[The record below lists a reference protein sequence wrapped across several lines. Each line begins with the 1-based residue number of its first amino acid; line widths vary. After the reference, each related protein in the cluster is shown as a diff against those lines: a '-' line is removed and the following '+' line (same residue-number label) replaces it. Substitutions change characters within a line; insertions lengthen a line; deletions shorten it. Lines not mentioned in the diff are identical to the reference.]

1 MNDNSLYVGLD
12 DSNHAGCSKGEIIV
26 SVFSSI
32 YEDSLVKHWG
42 NGRVSSSKLE
52 EFFSNPERDYRF
64 TLLTDEKY
72 RHNSQ
77 NLPQNASPLIN
88 SYLESLDREIDILKI
103 YLDGNLKS
111 HERNKLKEQFT
122 NVPNLVV
129 DNFIK
134 KKRTSRN
141 KQIIKGHHCSRLV
154 YIADS
159 LANALYKEPIGKL
172 LENEKMINI

>member
-1 MNDNSLYVGLD
+1 MTCNSLYVGLD
-12 DSNHAGCSKGEIIV
+12 DSNHAGTSKGEIIV
-26 SVFSSI
+26 AVFSPI
-32 YEDSLVKHWG
+32 HEDSLVKSWG
-42 NGRVSSSKLE
+42 NGRLSSSNLE
-52 EFFSNPERDYRF
+52 RFFENPERDYRF

-77 NLPQNASPLIN
+77 NLPQNASLLVNP
-88 SYLESLDREIDILKI
+88 YLDSLNGEIDILKI

-111 HERNKLKEQFT
+111 RERIKLKEKFT
-122 NVPNLVV
+122 NVPNLVL

-134 KKRTSRN
+134 KKRTTRN
-141 KQIIKGHHCSRLV
+141 NQIIKGHHCPRLV